1 MYKRCIVAAAMLTV
15 FASIGAEPT
24 VSEWSSPTMIDT
36 RVGTTRTAK
45 PSAMVQYAVRY
56 VDENAADT
64 AYVVVSKVVD
74 ADTAFA
80 VTSVVSRCEA
90 GTEDGIAFNLQAADS
105 RRFRLIHAAYDA
117 GGGELGEALVADVA
131 VAYPDASSAVDALI
145 DTRTN
150 SLQLVAEAR
159 DPVALQYSTAWATGG
174 VPVQVKITSV
184 LDRYRKGTL
193 VTSATNTLMT
203 ANAPA
208 TGDCLHQIATGGGT
222 MTLLCSFLDANGE
235 AVDEPLSASYRFK
248 ELWGFLLSIK

>member
-1 MYKRCIVAAAMLTV
+1 MLKIQMVGAMLAV
-15 FASIGAEPT
+15 FAAVGAEPT

-36 RVGTTRTAK
+36 RLGTTRIAK
-45 PSAMVQYAVRY
+45 PSAKVQYAARY

-74 ADTAFA
+74 ADTAYA

-90 GTEDGIAFNLQAADS
+90 GAEDEIAFNLQSDDS

-117 GGGELGEALVADVA
+117 EGGELGEALVADMA
-131 VAYPDASSAVDALI
+131 VGYPGASSSSDALI
-145 DTRTN
+145 DTRAN
-150 SLQLVAEAR
+150 SLQLVAEAGE
-159 DPVALQYSTAWATGG
+159 PVTLQYSTAWATGG

-184 LDRYRKGTL
+184 LDRYRKGSL

-208 TGDCLHQIATGGGT
+208 TGGLLHPIANGGGT
-222 MTLLCSFLDANGE
+222 MTLLCSFLDADGE
-235 AVDEPLSASYRFK
+235 AVDEPLSASYRFE
-248 ELWGFLLSIK
+248 ELWGLRLTIK